1 MGRKGTEVDEL
12 TFVLDV
18 LCFFMTSLDNLTH
31 FGVDYG
37 FRTQIWGRLRQD
49 SNKNKG

>member
-1 MGRKGTEVDEL
+1 MARDGKEGREGKETEVDEL
-12 TFVLDV
+12 TFFLDV

-37 FRTQIWGRLRQD
+37 IRSQI
-49 SNKNKG
+49 